1 MIVKQQR
8 SRDGLRYSFVR
19 IQYIYFPKTKSMY
32 NNILTETSG
41 QVLRI
46 TINRPNQLNALN
58 KETISELHEALKA
71 ADSDTGVG
79 VIIITGSGEKSFV
92 AGADIKEFAH
102 FTIAEGG
109 QLAQNGQD
117 ILFTFIENLSTPVI
131 AAVNGFA
138 LGGGLELAMCSHIRV
153 ASSNARMGLPE
164 VSLGVI
170 PGYGGT
176 QRLAQLVGRGKAN
189 EMVFTAGMIKA
200 DEALKWGLVNYV
212 VEPEELMAKAEEI
225 AGKILN
231 NSGTAIASAIRAI
244 NANFQDG
251 EHGYDVEIEEFGKCF
266 GTDDFK
272 EGTTAFLE
280 KRKPNFRG

>member
-1 MIVKQQR
+1 
-8 SRDGLRYSFVR
+8 
-19 IQYIYFPKTKSMY
+19 MY
-32 NNILTETSG
+32 NTILTETNG
-41 QVLRI
+41 HIQRI

-58 KETISELHEALKA
+58 KETIGELHEALKA
-71 ADSDTGVG
+71 ADADANVG
-79 VIIITGSGEKSFV
+79 VIILTGSGEKSFV
-92 AGADIKEFAH
+92 AGADIKEFAD
-102 FTIAEGG
+102 FSVPQGGELAEKG
-109 QLAQNGQD
+109 QEL
-117 ILFTFIENLSTPVI
+117 LFSFVENLTTPVI

-153 ASSNARMGLPE
+153 ASSNSRMGLPE

-200 DEALKWGLVNYV
+200 DEALTWGLVNYV

-225 AGKILN
+225 AEKILN
-231 NSGTAIASAIRAI
+231 NSGTAIASAIRSV
-244 NANFQDG
+244 NANYQDG
-251 EHGYDVEIEEFGKCF
+251 VNGYEVEIQEFAKCF
-266 GTDDFK
+266 GTADFK